1 MNTYFNGLFYVLC
14 VVALVACSSTEATD
28 GNENASTENTE
39 ENQGTDNTDTPDDT
53 DTTDNTDTPDDTD
66 TTDNTDTPDD
76 TDTTDNTDTPDDT
89 DTTDNTDTPD
99 DTDTTD
105 NTDTPDD
112 TGTTDDTSTGSE
124 GFTCPEDDN
133 LEDNDTNATAT
144 VTTPGSS
151 WNAIACSIDGEFDH
165 DNDVFVVSVD
175 AGCTLYAEVLFAH
188 ADGDLDMAL
197 TEEISGDLVGTGGQS
212 EDDNEEMVYTP
223 TDSTDVYISIFPFM
237 SMGNEYVLNVNMAC
251 P

>member
-1 MNTYFNGLFYVLC
+1 MNTYFNGLLSVLC

-28 GNENASTENTE
+28 GSENSSTETTE
-39 ENQGTDNTDTPDDT
+39 ENQGTDNTDTTDDT
-53 DTTDNTDTPDDTD
+53 DTTDNTDTTDDTD
-66 TTDNTDTPDD
+66 TTDNTDTTGD
-76 TDTTDNTDTPDDT
+76 TDTTDNTDT
-89 DTTDNTDTPD
+89 
-99 DTDTTD
+99 
-105 NTDTPDD
+105 
-112 TGTTDDTSTGSE
+112 TDDTNTGSE

-151 WNAIACSIDGEFDH
+151 WNAIACSIDGEFNH
-165 DNDVFVVSVD
+165 DNDVFVVNVD
-175 AGCTLYAEVLFAH
+175 AGCTLYAELLFAN

-197 TEEISGDLVGTGGQS
+197 TEAISGDLVGTGGQS
-212 EDDNEEMVYTP
+212 EDDNEEMTYTP
-223 TDSTDVYISIFPFM
+223 TETTDVYISIFPYM